1 MKIKTAKTFTADIHI
16 AGDITRIRELCGS
29 YCESGF
35 CVSITPTE
43 YVYTY
48 GREVG
53 AIVGIINYPR
63 FPRPVESIKSKALE
77 LAEVL
82 LVGAHQGSCSVVCT
96 DETLFLSR
104 RTKGDE

>member
-1 MKIKTAKTFTADIHI
+1 MREISEKTFTAEIHI
-16 AGDITRIRELCGS
+16 AGDISRIREICGD

-48 GREVG
+48 GREAG

-63 FPRPVESIKSKALE
+63 FPRTSDQIKSKALE
-77 LAEVL
+77 LAEIIII
-82 LVGAHQGSCSVVCT
+82 GAHQGSCSVVCT
-96 DETLFLSR
+96 DETFFISR
-104 RTKGDE
+104 RSED